1 MVFVSS
7 EHHAGRWWPKL
18 VATSHLG
25 AWSTHEKQDGTNSK
39 SSHLSAPAFCHCFI
53 VRTFFTYIPGHERPE
68 YDPSAPVSLPALRP
82 GGVDVRE
89 RVEGCRTKSSVHGG
103 NLFASAAERGQIDK

>member
-7 EHHAGRWWPKL
+7 EHHAGRWRPKL
-18 VATSHLG
+18 VAKNHLG

-53 VRTFFTYIPGHERPE
+53 VRTLFTYLPGHERRE

-89 RVEGCRTKSSVHGG
+89 SVVGCRTMPSSRGG
-103 NLFASAAERGQIDK
+103 NLFASAAKRGQIGK